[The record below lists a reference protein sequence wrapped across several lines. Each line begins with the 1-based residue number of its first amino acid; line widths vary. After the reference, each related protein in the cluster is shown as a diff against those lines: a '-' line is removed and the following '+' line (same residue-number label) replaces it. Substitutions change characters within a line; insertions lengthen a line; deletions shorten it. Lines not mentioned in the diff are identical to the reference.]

1 MDEQSDLPAAER
13 LLRLLRH
20 LGIARAHFVQ
30 GTDEAAAHPEVVASL
45 THVMPGGGRAELL
58 RALAVR
64 GALAVPPLLVLSDG
78 GPLAGGAPR
87 VLAAS
92 PGATA
97 VVLRDYAGTLWSDVV
112 ADRADEIGAALLAHL
127 AEADRRAG
135 LAPLR
140 LPEGEGEVAGI
151 AYRARGSGP
160 PVLLFPL
167 YLSPSQWEPIVPALA
182 ERYCTLALGGPFLG
196 IVAALEERARG
207 GYGVVVEVL
216 IDMLAPPAG
225 GAVLEVGCGSGA
237 LTRRLARRTGPET
250 RIVALDVNAYML
262 REAAGLAR
270 REGLAERIAFRA
282 GDAEAL
288 PFPDASFDAALTC
301 TVLEEV
307 DADRALA
314 ELARVVRPGGR
325 VGVAVRADD
334 VPYWDSLPLRPE
346 LRAKIIAQ
354 GTPGA
359 SEGGCDDASLYR
371 RFRALG
377 LADVQM
383 GPRLAVDRPEAGM
396 RGWQAGFEA
405 ASLAMLDAAEGAE
418 WRTAAAQAEADGSYL
433 WWEAY
438 HCAVGTKP

>member
-1 MDEQSDLPAAER
+1 MDEQSDLPTAER
-13 LLRLLRH
+13 VLRLLRH
-20 LGIARAHFVQ
+20 LGIVRAHFVQ

-45 THVMPGGGRAELL
+45 AHVLPGGNRAEPL
-58 RALAVR
+58 RTLAASR
-64 GALAVPPLLVLSDG
+64 ALAVPPLLVLSDG
-78 GPLAGGAPR
+78 GPLGGAGPR
-87 VLAAS
+87 VLAAYPS
-92 PGATA
+92 ATA
-97 VVLRDYAGTLWSDVV
+97 VVLRNYAATLWSDVV
-112 ADRADEIGAALLAHL
+112 ADRADEVGAALLTHL
-127 AEADRRAG
+127 AEADRRG
-135 LAPLR
+135 EGAPLR

-160 PVLLFPL
+160 PLLLFPL

-182 ERYCTLALGGPFLG
+182 GRYCTLTLGGPFLG

-207 GYGVVVEVL
+207 GYGVVVDAL
-216 IDMLAPPAG
+216 LDALAPSAG
-225 GAVLEVGCGSGA
+225 GAVLEVGCGTGA
-237 LTRRLARRTGPET
+237 LASRIARRTDPAT
-250 RIVALDVNAYML
+250 TVVAVDVNAYML

-270 REGLAERIAFRA
+270 REGLAEQIAFREGA
-282 GDAEAL
+282 AEAL
-288 PFPDASFDAALTC
+288 PFPDASFDAALAC

-346 LRAKIIAQ
+346 LRAKIAAQ

-383 GPRLAVDRPEAGM
+383 GPRLAVDRPGAGM

-418 WRTAAAQAEADGSYL
+418 WRAAGAQAEADGNYL
-433 WWEAY
+433 WWETY